1 MKAGTGPLLSTLLGL
16 LFLSIQ
22 GTGCVNPGVVA
33 RITDKGLAYAAKE
46 GLVALQ
52 RELYK
57 ITLPDFSGDFK
68 IKAVAWR
75 FRTVSCVAPP

>member
-33 RITDKGLAYAAKE
+33 RITDKGLAYGK
-46 GLVALQ
+46 
-52 RELYK
+52 K
-57 ITLPDFSGDFK
+57 P
-68 IKAVAWR
+68 
-75 FRTVSCVAPP
+75 